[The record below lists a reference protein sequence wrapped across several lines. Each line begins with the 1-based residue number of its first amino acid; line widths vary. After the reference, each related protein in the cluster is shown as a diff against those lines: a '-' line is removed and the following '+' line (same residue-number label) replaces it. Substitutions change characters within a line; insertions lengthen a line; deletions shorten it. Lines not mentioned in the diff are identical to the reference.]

1 MQMKIR
7 LFSLLLLLSVFIKAQ
22 TPVSGE
28 MSAVDDQ
35 ISAFLGTWNIP
46 GASVAITKNGE
57 MIYNKGFGFAD
68 AELKKPA
75 KADDL
80 YRVASVSKP
89 VTAIAIMKL
98 VENGLLNLDDK
109 VFGRGRILNQPYY
122 LSAISDKRIYSI
134 TVKQLLEHTSGW
146 DRNMP
151 CDGYDH
157 SDPAFYPLHV
167 TTILDEPNPVGDS
180 TLIKFSLLKGI
191 HHEPGSKYVYSN
203 VGYLVLGKII
213 EKLSGLS
220 YETYV
225 RQNILDPLQI
235 NDMHLAKNLKKDSH
249 KKETSYYNSTTSRS
263 VYGDGSIVPS
273 QYGGF
278 NIEAMNAHGGWI
290 ASAASLTKLILAV
303 DGFSTVEDILKPETI
318 SEMTTSGE
326 RSVYAK
332 GWNVKRGN
340 WWHTGSLNGTSAF
353 ICRAANGY
361 TWAFLLNSR
370 SVNSNAFW
378 MALDRLPWEC
388 VSSLEQMALNEK
400 LKEEVPLHP
409 IKGIAP

>member
-1 MQMKIR
+1 
-7 LFSLLLLLSVFIKAQ
+7 
-22 TPVSGE
+22 

-57 MIYNKGFGFAD
+57 MIYNKGFGFSD
-68 AELKKPA
+68 AELKRPA

-98 VENGLLNLDDK
+98 VENGGLSLDDK
-109 VFGRGRILNQPYY
+109 VFGKGRILDQPYY

-157 SDPAFYPLHV
+157 SDPAFFPLHV

-220 YETYV
+220 YEAYV

-235 NDMHLAKNLKKDSH
+235 TDMYLAKNLKKDSH

-263 VYGDGSIVPS
+263 VYGDGTTVPS

-400 LKEEVPLHP
+400 LNEEVPLHP
-409 IKGIAP
+409 MKGIAP